1 MQVGCIIGKGGLTG
15 VWYIR
20 SGVVAGCDWA
30 KKPKTEPGGLGF
42 CERNAGGA
50 WFGVKGTWAG
60 TAGVSGAGG
69 GGGY

>member
-1 MQVGCIIGKGGLTG
+1 MQVGCIIGKGGLTV

-20 SGVVAGCDWA
+20 SVVVAGCNWA
-30 KKPKTEPGGLGF
+30 KKPKHRGD
-42 CERNAGGA
+42 
-50 WFGVKGTWAG
+50 WFGVEGTWAG